1 MKVRFAKNFLIL
13 AFLPISHAFQ
23 MTMCIA
29 YQNQKLMLLKY
40 SYIKY
45 YSKGNV
51 KENTKLKVLNPDP
64 DPAFRKLMISQCII
78 LSKSF
83 IF

>member
-1 MKVRFAKNFLIL
+1 MKVKFAKKFLIL

-23 MTMCIA
+23 VSMCIA
-29 YQNQKLMLLKY
+29 YQNQKLKLFKH
-40 SYIKY
+40 SYVKY

-83 IF
+83 IS